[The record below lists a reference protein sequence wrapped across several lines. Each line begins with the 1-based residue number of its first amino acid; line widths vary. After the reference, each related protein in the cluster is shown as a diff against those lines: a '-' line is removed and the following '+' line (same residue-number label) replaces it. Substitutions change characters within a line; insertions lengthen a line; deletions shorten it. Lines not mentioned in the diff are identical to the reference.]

1 MSMDIPVVIT
11 DLAKNFGTTRALDG
25 LSMSVTAGSVHGF
38 LGPNGSGKS
47 TTLRILLGLAK
58 ADAGSVE
65 VFGYDPWRHADIVN
79 PRLAYVPGDV
89 SLWPSLTGG
98 EVLTMLASSHGRPNT
113 PRRTELIDRFELDT
127 TKKTKSYSKGNRQKV
142 ALIAALES
150 DAELLILDE
159 PTTGLDPL
167 MEAAFRECISERR
180 RVGVTVLL
188 SSHMLA
194 EVEALCDSVTI
205 IRGGRSVESGTLQ
218 HFRKLTRLQVR
229 AEAVGSGNTLLA
241 HRGVYDVTVSAD
253 HLTCTVDRDA
263 LNDLL
268 TTLGTIGVTDLSVTP
283 ITLED
288 LFLRQYLQPP
298 DATAAAAP

>member
-1 MSMDIPVVIT
+1 MDIPIVISEL
-11 DLAKNFGTTRALDG
+11 DKSFGATHALDG
-25 LSMSVTAGSVHGF
+25 LSMSVATGSVHGF

-47 TTLRILLGLAK
+47 TTLRILLGLSR

-79 PRLAYVPGDV
+79 PRLSYVPGDV

-98 EVLTMLASSHGRPNT
+98 EILTLLSTLHGTPNT
-113 PRRTELIDRFELDT
+113 QRRSELIDRFELDT

-150 DAELLILDE
+150 EAELLILDE

-167 MEAAFRECISERR
+167 MEAVFRECIAECRR
-180 RVGVTVLL
+180 AGATVLL

-218 HFRKLTRLQVR
+218 HFRELTRLQVR
-229 AEAVGSGNTLLA
+229 AETAGPGGRDLLSA
-241 HRGVYDVTVSAD
+241 HRGVHEIAVNGND
-253 HLTCTVDRDA
+253 LTCTVDRDG

-268 TTLGTIGVTDLSVTP
+268 TTLASIGVADLSVTP
-283 ITLED
+283 TTLED

-298 DATAAAAP
+298 VPTLAASP